1 MAYTLNLLKQ
11 IADGLAK
18 QFGPDCEIVIHD
30 LKRHDLEHSVVHINN
45 GHVTNRREGDGPSKI
60 VLETLHK
67 DPALLKDHV
76 GYLTRTSNGKILKS
90 STFFIRNEE
99 DTAID
104 YIFAINYD
112 ITGLMTVDRS
122 IRSLIDTEQGSSPKQ
137 QPEQIV
143 HNVNDLLD
151 TLIEQ
156 SVALVGKPAALM
168 NKEEKVTAIQFLND
182 AGAFLITK
190 SGDKVSKYFW
200 DLQVYPVQLH
210 RCKQPQIILNHTNKE
225 DKVSWIR
232 KFCGRSTTC
241 RRQKTKIF
249 PSWD

>member
-1 MAYTLNLLKQ
+1 MSYTLDLLKQ
-11 IADGLAK
+11 LADGLAR

-30 LKRHDLEHSVVHINN
+30 LKKHDLEHSIVHINN
-45 GHVTNRREGDGPSKI
+45 GHVTNRQEGDGPSKV

-67 DPALLKDHV
+67 DPASLKDHL

-90 STFFIRNEE
+90 STIYIRNEE
-99 DTAID
+99 GDSID
-104 YIFAINYD
+104 YLLSINYD

-122 IRSLIDTEQGSSPKQ
+122 IKALIDTEPLGDVKQ

-156 SVALVGKPAALM
+156 SVALIGKPAALM

-190 SGDKVSKYFW
+190 SGDKVSKYFGISKFTLYSYI
-200 DLQVYPVQLH
+200 DVNS
-210 RCKQPQIILNHTNKE
+210 RKSD
-225 DKVSWIR
+225 DK
-232 KFCGRSTTC
+232 KA
-241 RRQKTKIF
+241 
-249 PSWD
+249 

>member
-1 MAYTLNLLKQ
+1 MGQTLALLKQ
-11 IADGLAK
+11 IADGIAK
-18 QFGPDCEIVIHD
+18 QFGTDCEIVIHD

-45 GHVTNRREGDGPSKI
+45 GQVTNRQEGDGPSKV
-60 VLETLHK
+60 VLETLQK
-67 DPALLKDHV
+67 NPASLNDHL

-90 STFFIRNEE
+90 STIYIRNEE
-99 DTAID
+99 GTSID
-104 YIFAINYD
+104 YILSINYD
-112 ITGLMTVDRS
+112 ISGLMMSERS
-122 IRSLIDTEQGSSPKQ
+122 IHNIIDTEPQIDAK

-190 SGDKVSKYFW
+190 SGDKVSKYFGISKFTLYSYI
-200 DLQVYPVQLH
+200 DV
-210 RCKQPQIILNHTNKE
+210 N
-225 DKVSWIR
+225 SR
-232 KFCGRSTTC
+232 KNADEKNS
-241 RRQKTKIF
+241 
-249 PSWD
+249 

>member
-1 MAYTLNLLKQ
+1 MFIVQSNQIAFGVRKKGDQAMTYTLNLLIQ
-11 IADGLAK
+11 IADGLAR

-45 GHVTNRREGDGPSKI
+45 GHVTNRREGDGPSKV

-67 DPALLKDHV
+67 DPASLKDHL

-90 STFFIRNEE
+90 STFYIRNE
-99 DTAID
+99 DGTAVD
-104 YIFAINYD
+104 YLLSINYD
-112 ITGLMTVDRS
+112 ITGLMTIERS
-122 IRSLIDTEQGSSPKQ
+122 IKALIDTESAADTKQ

-143 HNVNDLLD
+143 HNVSDLLD

-190 SGDKVSKYFW
+190 SGDKVSKYFGISKFTLYSYI
-200 DLQVYPVQLH
+200 DVN
-210 RCKQPQIILNHTNKE
+210 KQKN
-225 DKVSWIR
+225 S
-232 KFCGRSTTC
+232 
-241 RRQKTKIF
+241 
-249 PSWD
+249 